1 MIYPMKRRHILIAI
15 LCVGVILTVFFVFS
29 MYMPIFGTQKEH
41 RSALSAEDK
50 ILPVFTEED
59 LRTHDGTNP
68 ALPIYLGLDGYVY
81 DVTLGKEYYALGG
94 RYHDL
99 AGKDSSQA
107 LRFMGGDIIKE
118 KYPKIAILSNIPAQ
132 K

>member
-1 MIYPMKRRHILIAI
+1 MKRAHLLITV
-15 LCVGVILTVFFVFS
+15 LLLGVTLLVLS
-29 MYMPIFGTQKEH
+29 MYVPIFGTQKE
-41 RSALSAEDK
+41 SVPILSEEDK
-50 ILPVFTEED
+50 TLPVFIEGD
-59 LRTHDGTNP
+59 LRTYDGTDP
-68 ALPIYLGLDGYVY
+68 TLPIYIGLDGYVY
-81 DVTLGKEYYALGG
+81 DVTLGKEYYAPGG

-118 KYPKIAILSNIPAQ
+118 KYPKIGIFNNIAAQ

>member
-1 MIYPMKRRHILIAI
+1 MCIIQNMKRTHLFITVL
-15 LCVGVILTVFFVFS
+15 LLGVTLLAFS
-29 MYMPIFGTQKEH
+29 MYVPIFGAQKE
-41 RSALSAEDK
+41 SVPTLSEEDK
-50 ILPVFTEED
+50 TLPIFTESD
-59 LRTHDGTNP
+59 LRTYDGTDP
-68 ALPIYLGLDGYVY
+68 ALPIYIGLDGYVY
-81 DVTLGKEYYALGG
+81 DVTLGKEYYAAGG

-118 KYPKIAILSNIPAQ
+118 KYSKIGILSTISAQ

>member
-1 MIYPMKRRHILIAI
+1 MCIIHNVKRTHLLITV
-15 LCVGVILTVFFVFS
+15 LLLGVTLLVLS
-29 MYMPIFGTQKEH
+29 MYVPIFGTQKE
-41 RSALSAEDK
+41 SVPILSEEDK
-50 ILPVFTEED
+50 ALPVFTEGD
-59 LRTHDGTNP
+59 LRTYDGTDP
-68 ALPIYLGLDGYVY
+68 TLPIYIGLDGYVY
-81 DVTLGKEYYALGG
+81 DVTLGKEYYAPGG

-118 KYPKIAILSNIPAQ
+118 KYPKIGILMNISAQ